1 MDIIAR
7 NTGVKPWATFAGET
21 FWLQSRYL
29 SQVGTLPLATLLLEL
44 SGKRSFSQWFVLLAG
59 VGDQF
64 FPYAGEYAHFMDLS
78 PAYRFSWTVD
88 RSNNRL
94 HIMLQ
99 VNRQTIA
106 YSYVTTKLV
115 VLLKNDT
122 RHTHDTHTTAYSAAT
137 RVGWGSG
144 SRPTPIP

>member
-29 SQVGTLPLATLLLEL
+29 SQVGTSPPATLDLVRLLNGL
-44 SGKRSFSQWFVLLAG
+44 VLLAG

-99 VNRQTIA
+99 VTLTIA
-106 YSYVTTKLV
+106 ISLPYAQQ
-115 VLLKNDT
+115 N
-122 RHTHDTHTTAYSAAT
+122 
-137 RVGWGSG
+137 
-144 SRPTPIP
+144 

>member
-29 SQVGTLPLATLLLEL
+29 SQVGTSPPATLDLVRLLNGL
-44 SGKRSFSQWFVLLAG
+44 VLLAG

-78 PAYRFSWTVD
+78 PAYRFSWTAD

-99 VNRQTIA
+99 VTQ
-106 YSYVTTKLV
+106 
-115 VLLKNDT
+115 
-122 RHTHDTHTTAYSAAT
+122 
-137 RVGWGSG
+137 GSTDHCI
-144 SRPTPIP
+144 SLPYAQQN